1 MIKHLS
7 KISGVAAFAVIAS
20 SASAEVKLDDNFT
33 IDGYAIA
40 AYAKNEAATNT
51 ESFFSSGDKMLDAV
65 KLALNGTYGD
75 FKSRASVY
83 SVPSDTNGTAAG
95 NDSTTG
101 LLDAYVT
108 YTKGEIALTVGKFNN
123 YLGYESFDSPNNAF
137 MTFGPAD
144 NFGYVA
150 SYATGAKLDYT
161 TKEFATGFSVRDSLQ
176 KDGFFK
182 GDGDFSDDIGTEV
195 YFMYT
200 GIEKLTV
207 FTGMGYQNT
216 DAAAEDLYTYNAWI
230 SYALTDKLTLVA
242 SYGSNEGSGTDVSFS
257 YTLQASYAVTDAL
270 SLAARY
276 GAVDGNGAGKLIGT
290 SSNYTEY
297 GVAGTYTLTKNFAIK
312 SEVNKKDLIDG
323 QKDAFFYAVQ
333 GIFKF

>member
-137 MTFGPAD
+137 MTSGPAD

-176 KDGFFK
+176 RDGFFK

-207 FTGMGYQNT
+207 FTGMGYENT
-216 DAAAEDLYTYNAWI
+216 DGATAKDLYTYNVWA
-230 SYALTDKLTLVA
+230 SYALTDKLTLVGSYA
-242 SYGSNEGSGTDVSFS
+242 STSDFVSLS
-257 YTLQASYAVTDAL
+257 YTLQASYAVSDAL

-276 GAVDGNGAGKLIGT
+276 GAVDGEAALIGDST
-290 SSNYTEY
+290 NYTEY

-312 SEVNKKDLIDG
+312 SEVNKKNLIDG

>member
-7 KISGVAAFAVIAS
+7 KISGVAAFAVLAS

-40 AYAKNEAATNT
+40 AAAKNEASTDK

-65 KLALNGTYGD
+65 KLALNGTSGD
-75 FKSRASVY
+75 FKSRVSVF
-83 SVPSDTNGTAAG
+83 SVPSDSTATN
-95 NDSTTG
+95 NSESTTN

-144 NFGYVA
+144 NIGYVA

-176 KDGFFK
+176 GDGFFK

-195 YFMYT
+195 YFLYT

-216 DAAAEDLYTYNAWI
+216 DGPTAKDLYTYNAWAA
-230 SYALTDKLTLVA
+230 YALTDKLTLVA
-242 SYGSNEGSGTDVSFS
+242 SYANTSDFVSFS
-257 YTLQASYAVTDAL
+257 YTLQASYALTDAL
-270 SLAARY
+270 SVAARY
-276 GAVDGNGAGKLIGT
+276 GAVDGETALFTGNA
-290 SSNYTEY
+290 SSNYSEY
-297 GVAGTYTLTKNFAIK
+297 GVAGTYTLTKNFSIK
-312 SEVNKKDLIDG
+312 SEVNQKNFVDG
-323 QKDAFFYAVQ
+323 EPDALFYAVQ